1 MVDLT
6 SYMPE
11 VLRRHGPLEVLWW
24 QWLALPLLIVA
35 SFAFGAVLGKLTRW
49 GLTRVVRRTDATW
62 DDALLEALADPLRWA
77 WSVLLF
83 RAFVE
88 ILELH
93 AAAERTVGGVV
104 RALLFLVFFWALIR
118 GLDQVRRSLAASAWA
133 REKPIARSLVPLAVR
148 VAKAVVFIIA
158 LISMLSELGY
168 PVAGLIAG
176 LGIGGIALALAAQKT
191 VENLFGA
198 FSIGLDQ
205 PFREGDGVKIG
216 EFSGTVESIGLR
228 STRIRTADRNVVTI
242 PNSQVAESKIE
253 SFAERDRLRVFLKLG
268 LVHETSVAALRAIL
282 DDIRGALSAH
292 PKIDDDEVDVRFVGF
307 GASALDLEIQG
318 WFHGNEWDAF
328 KAVRE
333 ELLMKIIEI
342 VEQRGSAIALP
353 SQTLHVASL
362 PAAGTGGPVASVDR
376 S

>member
-11 VLRRHGPLEVLWW
+11 VLRRHGPLDVSWW
-24 QWLALPLLIVA
+24 QWIALPLLIVA

-49 GLTRVVRRTDATW
+49 GLTRVVRRTHATW

-118 GLDQVRRSLAASAWA
+118 GLDEVRRNLAASAWA

-148 VAKAVVFIIA
+148 VGKAVVFIIA

-176 LGIGGIALALAAQKT
+176 LGIGGIALAFGAQKT

-198 FSIGLDQ
+198 VAIGVDQ
-205 PFREGDGVKIG
+205 PLREGDFVRVEGDVL
-216 EFSGTVESIGLR
+216 GTVETVGLR
-228 STRIRTADRNVVTI
+228 STRIRTLDRTVVSLPNGKLADMKV
-242 PNSQVAESKIE
+242 E
-253 SFAERDRLRVFLKLG
+253 SFALRDRCRLAAMINLVYGTSADQLRTILAG
-268 LVHETSVAALRAIL
+268 LERVLRQHPGIWP
-282 DDIRGALSAH
+282 DD
-292 PKIDDDEVDVRFVGF
+292 VVVRFVAF
-307 GASALDLEIQG
+307 GSSSLDIEVMA
-318 WFHGNEWDAF
+318 WFTTSDWSQFRTWRQEVLISFMDVIEGAGSSFAF
-328 KAVRE
+328 
-333 ELLMKIIEI
+333 
-342 VEQRGSAIALP
+342 P
-353 SQTLHVASL
+353 TQTIHVAQTDQGSM
-362 PAAGTGGPVASVDR
+362 PKNR
-376 S
+376 SI

>member
-1 MVDLT
+1 MLDLT

-11 VLRRHGPLEVLWW
+11 VLRRPGPLDVLWW
-24 QWLALPLLIVA
+24 QWIALPLLVIA
-35 SFAFGAVLGKLTRW
+35 SFALGAVLGRLTRW
-49 GLTRVVRRTDATW
+49 AVGRVVRRTDATW
-62 DDALLEALADPLRWA
+62 DDSLLAALADPLRWA

-83 RAFVE
+83 RSLVE
-88 ILELH
+88 LLALH
-93 AAAERTVGGVV
+93 DAAEGTVGGLV
-104 RALLFLVFFWALIR
+104 RALWFLCFFWAVLR
-118 GLDQVRRSLAASAWA
+118 GLDELRRNLAASQWA

-148 VAKAVVFIIA
+148 VIKAVVMLIA

-228 STRIRTADRNVVTI
+228 STRIRTADRTVVTI
-242 PNSQVAESKIE
+242 PNAQVAESKIE
-253 SFAERDRLRVFLKLG
+253 SFAERDRLRMFLKVG
-268 LVHETSVAALRAIL
+268 LVHETSTAELRAIL
-282 DDIRGALSAH
+282 DDVRAALRDH
-292 PKIDDDEVDVRFVGF
+292 PQVSDDDVDVRFVGF
-307 GASALDLEIQG
+307 GVSALELEILAWFQG
-318 WFHGNEWDAF
+318 TDGDGF
-328 KAVRE
+328 KAMRE
-333 ELLMKIIEI
+333 QMLMKIREI
-342 VEQRGSAIALP
+342 VEQHGSEIALP

-362 PAAGTGGPVASVDR
+362 AAPGPVASVDR
-376 S
+376 R